1 VREAVLTNPQ
11 WVESRLERNPQWLN
25 EQLKKHTVQGD
36 LFA

>member
-1 VREAVLTNPQ
+1 VREAVFKNPE

-25 EQLKKHTVQGD
+25 EQVKKHTVQGD